1 MKFSGFFIIIF
12 QFLIIG
18 SNVFAQFQIQ
28 AEPNTETILLDG
40 KLTEKSWKN
49 AQRVS
54 GFTQV
59 KPTPGR
65 VACKKTTV
73 QIAFDDQA
81 IYFAAVCYDH
91 PDSISKVLSLRD
103 DFSPTLDIF
112 SIFLDTYND
121 NQNGFY
127 FGVTSRGVQIDAKI
141 AANDFNDQLNL
152 VWNSVIHIS
161 DSAWIAEIRIPYS
174 AFRFPKKEIQT
185 WGVNFSRQIAR
196 LREESTWSPVNP
208 DLENYLLESGDIIGL
223 KGIEPPLRLAFMP
236 YLSSYLDRVPDQN
249 GDFGWNKSMNG
260 GLDIKYGLNEAFT
273 LDVTLVPDFGQVV
286 FDQKVLNLSP
296 FEVQFNENR
305 QFFTE
310 GTELFNKAGL
320 FYSRRIGIQAP
331 FSISNA
337 QLTQNEVLE
346 NEPQP
351 SQLYNASKVS
361 GRMKNGLGIGFFN
374 AITAEQQGMA
384 LDTITDLTRAV
395 IVSPLT
401 NYNVFVLDQNLKNNG
416 SITFTNTNVW
426 RAGDF
431 YDANV
436 SGLNFVFNS
445 KNNNYFFNGRTAL
458 SSKSGATSYEL
469 GYRYNLNIGKQ
480 RGKWVYGMGYLEE
493 SDTYDPNDLGFNY
506 NNNRRVFEVSG
517 GYRNFK
523 PRWSY
528 LNKML
533 VGASASVAGL
543 YLPNHYTGTYLNA
556 NFTMVSKDF
565 NAAGFRYAG
574 SVTESYDFF
583 EPRQWGAYFVRPTWN
598 WGSFWLSSNYQKKV
612 AFDMG
617 FGYTFV
623 GRTNWWEWDYQFN
636 PRWRISD
643 HVSLIYSW
651 EQEFQLNSQG
661 YAIQFGQPTQA
672 IGGILFG
679 NRDRV
684 NTTQSISTDVILT
697 NRMGITFRLR
707 YYRSTLSYDSFLIL
721 NDQGRLDQLVD
732 FTGLDS
738 DGNSAYDIN
747 YNAFTID
754 LQYRWV
760 FLPGSEINLVWK
772 NSIFAS
778 DSRVGDLYWSN
789 LKSTLNNGPINSFSL
804 KVIYWL
810 DYASLAKKLKKSK
823 GDK

>member
-1 MKFSGFFIIIF
+1 MKVLSFLVFFNLFFFSGN
-12 QFLIIG
+12 LV
-18 SNVFAQFQIQ
+18 NAQYQIQ
-28 AEPNTETILLDG
+28 AEFNTEPIHLDG
-40 KLTEKSWKN
+40 KLNEKSWQN
-49 AQRVS
+49 AQFVS
-54 GFTQV
+54 GFTQI
-59 KPTPGR
+59 KPSPGKSSS
-65 VACKKTTV
+65 KKTAVKITY
-73 QIAFDDQA
+73 DDQS

-103 DFSPTLDIF
+103 DFAATLDIF

-141 AANDFNDQLNL
+141 AANDYNDQLNL

-161 DSAWIAEIRIPYS
+161 DSAWVAEIRIPYS

-185 WGVNFSRQIAR
+185 WGVNFSRQISR

-208 DLENYLLESGDIIGL
+208 DLENFLLESGDITGL
-223 KGIEPPLRLAFMP
+223 KGIEPPLRLALMP

-249 GDFGWNKSMNG
+249 GEYGWNKSMNG

-273 LDVTLVPDFGQVV
+273 LDLTLVPDFGQVV
-286 FDQKVLNLSP
+286 FDQKVLNLTP

-331 FSISNA
+331 SAISNA
-337 QLTQNEVLE
+337 QLTQNEVLV
-346 NEPQP
+346 NEPLP
-351 SQLYNASKVS
+351 SQLYNASKIS

-384 LDTITDLTRAV
+384 FDTILDLNRSV

-401 NYNVFVLDQNLKNNG
+401 NYNVFVLDKNLKNN
-416 SITFTNTNVW
+416 SSLTFTNTNVW
-426 RAGDF
+426 RSGNF

-436 SGLNFVFNS
+436 SGVNFVLNS
-445 KNNNYFFNGRTAL
+445 KNNNYFLNGSTAL
-458 SSKSGATSYEL
+458 SSKSSATSYDL

-480 RGKWVYGMGYLEE
+480 RGKWVYGLGYLEE
-493 SDTYDPNDLGFNY
+493 SNTYDPNDLGFNY
-506 NNNRRVFEVSG
+506 NNNRRILELSG

-523 PRWSY
+523 PKWDY
-528 LNKML
+528 LNKM
-533 VGASASVAGL
+533 VAGAAISIAGL

-556 NFTMVSKDF
+556 NYTLVSKDF
-565 NAAGFRYAG
+565 NAMGVRYGG
-574 SVTESYDFF
+574 SLTESFDFF
-583 EPRQWGAYFVRPTWN
+583 EPRQWGSYFIRPTWN
-598 WGSFWLSSNYQKKV
+598 YGTIWFSSNYQKKV
-612 AFDMG
+612 AFDAG
-617 FGYTFV
+617 IGYTIV
-623 GRTNWWEWDYQFN
+623 GRPNWWEWEYRFN
-636 PRWRISD
+636 PRWRVSD
-643 HVSLIYSW
+643 HVSVIYSW
-651 EQEFQLNSQG
+651 DQEFQFNSQG
-661 YAIQFGQPTQA
+661 YAVQFGQPVQPVS
-672 IGGILFG
+672 GILFG
-679 NRDRV
+679 VRDRV
-684 NTTQSISTDVILT
+684 NTVQALSADIILT

-707 YYRSTLSYDSFLIL
+707 HYRSTLAYDSFLLL
-721 NDQGRLDQLVD
+721 NEQGRVNPLVGFD
-732 FTGLDS
+732 GLDS
-738 DGNSAYDIN
+738 EGNSAYDIN

-754 LQYRWV
+754 FQYRWV

-772 NSIFAS
+772 NSIFSS

-789 LKSTLNNGPINSFSL
+789 LKNTLDVGPVNSFSL

-810 DYASLAKKLKKSK
+810 DYATLANKFKKSMK
-823 GDK
+823 D

>member
-1 MKFSGFFIIIF
+1 MKILASLILFSVFFFSGNFVYT
-12 QFLIIG
+12 QY
-18 SNVFAQFQIQ
+18 QIQ
-28 AEPNTETILLDG
+28 AEFNKEPIHLDG
-40 KLTEKSWKN
+40 KLNEKSWQN
-49 AQRVS
+49 AQFVS
-54 GFTQV
+54 GFTQI
-59 KPTPGR
+59 KPSPGKSSS
-65 VACKKTTV
+65 KKTAVKITY
-73 QIAFDDQA
+73 DDQS
-81 IYFAAVCYDH
+81 IFFAAVCYDH

-103 DFSPTLDIF
+103 DFAPTLDIF

-141 AANDFNDQLNL
+141 AANDYNDQLNL

-161 DSAWIAEIRIPYS
+161 DSAWVAEIRIPYS

-208 DLENYLLESGDIIGL
+208 DLENFLLESGDIIGL
-223 KGIEPPLRLAFMP
+223 KGIEPPLRLALMP
-236 YLSSYLDRVPDQN
+236 YLSSYLDRVPDKN

-273 LDVTLVPDFGQVV
+273 LDLTLVPDFGQVV
-286 FDQKVLNLSP
+286 FDQKVLNLTP

-331 FSISNA
+331 SAISNE

-346 NEPQP
+346 NDPLP

-374 AITAEQQGMA
+374 AVTAEQQGMA
-384 LDTITDLTRAV
+384 YDTILDLSRSV

-426 RAGDF
+426 RAGSF

-436 SGLNFVFNS
+436 SGLNFVLNS
-445 KNNNYFFNGRTAL
+445 KNNNYFLNGSTAL
-458 SSKSGATSYEL
+458 SSKSSTASYNL

-480 RGKWVYGMGYLEE
+480 RGKWVYGLGYLEE

-506 NNNRRVFEVSG
+506 NNNRRILELSG

-523 PRWSY
+523 PKWNY
-528 LNKML
+528 LNKIL
-533 VGASASVAGL
+533 AGAAISVAGL

-556 NFTMVSKDF
+556 NFTLISKDF
-565 NAAGFRYAG
+565 NALGVRYGG
-574 SVTESYDFF
+574 SLTESFDFF
-583 EPRQWGAYFVRPTWN
+583 EPRKWGAYFIRPTWHYGTI
-598 WGSFWLSSNYQKKV
+598 WYSSNYQKIV
-612 AFDMG
+612 AFDAG
-617 FGYTFV
+617 IGYTIV
-623 GRTNWWEWDYQFN
+623 GRPDWWEWEYRFN
-636 PRWRISD
+636 PRWRVSD
-643 HVSLIYSW
+643 HVSVIYSW
-651 EQEFQLNSQG
+651 DQEFQLNSQG
-661 YAIQFGQPTQA
+661 YAVQFGQPVQPVS
-672 IGGILFG
+672 GILFG
-679 NRDRV
+679 TRDRV
-684 NTTQSISTDVILT
+684 NTVQSLSADIILT

-707 YYRSTLSYDSFLIL
+707 HYRSTLAYDSFLLL
-721 NDQGRLDQLVD
+721 NEQGRLESLVG
-732 FTGLDS
+732 FNGFDS
-738 DGNSAYDIN
+738 EGNSAYDIN

-754 LQYRWV
+754 FQYRWV
-760 FLPGSEINLVWK
+760 FLPGSEVNLVWK
-772 NSIFAS
+772 NSIFSS

-789 LKSTLNNGPINSFSL
+789 LKSTLDVGPVNSFSL

-810 DYASLAKKLKKSK
+810 DYAMLANKLKKSMK
-823 GDK
+823 E